1 VDDERWTQGM
11 PQLQRQEVA
20 VRRDASGRPLVASR
34 VPETRPTPLAG
45 AFIWLSIVVLLCGVV
60 AITAVE
66 LGTPLASP
74 LVKVPALVGAL
85 VLLVVATDAVVR
97 VWRSAWAWMPV
108 DRGRALFRFVWIAA
122 IGAGV
127 AVIAAV
133 ATAVLLAR

>member
-1 VDDERWTQGM
+1 M

-34 VPETRPTPLAG
+34 VPETRPTPLGG
-45 AFIWLSIVVLLCGVV
+45 AFIWLSMIVLLCGVV